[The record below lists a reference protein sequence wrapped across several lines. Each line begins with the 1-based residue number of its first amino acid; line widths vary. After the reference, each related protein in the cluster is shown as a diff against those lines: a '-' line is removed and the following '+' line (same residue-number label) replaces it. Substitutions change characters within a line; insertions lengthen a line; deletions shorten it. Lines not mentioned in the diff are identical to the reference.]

1 MITQMVALNSKHTT
15 NKKQRKHRKTTKT
28 SLPNELLEK
37 ADPGKPVLD
46 KIMTTRE

>member
-1 MITQMVALNSKHTT
+1 MVALNSKHRT
-15 NKKQRKHRKTTKT
+15 KKQRKHRKTTKT
-28 SLPNELLEK
+28 SLPNKLLEK